1 MVSLREELY
10 MHSKPMATNKK
21 IDLKSLE
28 YFLKCWGTALSILV
42 MSENLGHGESNP
54 KQPII
59 KQTSKQTNPNPPAD
73 TQLQQK
79 TAEAKPSPNPS
90 EQKKPAFEFNDE
102 GLFPEIRAIKERGE
116 LVVAMYYQ
124 DKPPFYFVNK
134 DGKLVGND
142 PELAEEIAKGI
153 DPNLKIRY
161 IRTAQTFDEIIQ
173 QVHQGQADIAISKI
187 SYTIQRSKRVL
198 YAKKPYIQLYNA
210 FIVNRSAPSSLSLA
224 ELFDEHS
231 RYSLCA
237 IKGSAQVKTAQGLFP
252 KVKLLEL
259 PTAEDTVA
267 ALKAEKCI
275 ASIRDNNEVRKI
287 LLIDPKL
294 NLRYK
299 AVILNGE
306 PDSIYIVTDPAK
318 PKLALFIDQLLENN
332 PKYIKTLNDIYSKY
346 EDQLR

>member
-1 MVSLREELY
+1 MNN
-10 MHSKPMATNKK
+10 KPMAINEK
-21 IDLKSLE
+21 IDSKSLK
-28 YFLKCWGTALSILV
+28 YFLKCWGTAFSMLV
-42 MSENLGHGESNP
+42 MSQNLVYGGSNP
-54 KQPII
+54 KQATV
-59 KQTSKQTNPNPPAD
+59 KQTSAQVKPHPTPA
-73 TQLQQK
+73 TE
-79 TAEAKPSPNPS
+79 TAKPTPSPT
-90 EQKKPAFEFNDE
+90 Q
-102 GLFPEIRAIKERGE
+102 
-116 LVVAMYYQ
+116 Q

-134 DGKLVGND
+134 EGKLVGND

-153 DPNLKIRY
+153 DPSLKVRY
-161 IRTAQTFDEIIQ
+161 VRTAQTFDEIIQ

-267 ALKAEKCI
+267 ALRSEKCI

-287 LLIDPKL
+287 LLSDPKL